1 MYFESQYS
9 GIMKNLTRD
18 FTEEQ
23 FVNFYQNPMGYIN
36 SIYGMFGLT
45 IKLNYILFKYNTARI
60 SFLQQHELK
69 PH

>member
-23 FVNFYQNPMGYIN
+23 FVNFYQNLMGYIN

-60 SFLQQHELK
+60 SFLQQHELN

>member
-23 FVNFYQNPMGYIN
+23 FVNFYQNLMGYIN

-60 SFLQQHELK
+60 SFLQQHELY